1 MSVAVN
7 SEVNARRVA
16 NVEACF
22 GSSGQPL
29 AAYGRVLVG
38 EGVLVKMCRKKPK
51 PRQFFLFN
59 DILIYGNILI
69 SKRRYNKQHIIP
81 LEEVQL
87 QDLEDDGD
95 MRNGWLVKTR
105 AKSFAVYAATNTEK
119 KEWMLHIE
127 RCVHDILTKGGKK
140 AATEH
145 AAVWIPDGEAQKCM
159 ACQRTQFTMIQ
170 RRHHCRACGSV
181 VCASCSTHN
190 YRIAGLGKRPVRV
203 CDKCFA
209 SFTLSGM
216 SGVADDGDG
225 IGESNNTN
233 KRETNLGGAN
243 GGSNNNESSESDDDE
258 KNTNYDHQPTFY
270 SPTTELSSVGAERLD
285 IGLARAEAGVGSAA
299 TTITFGDNNET
310 RSIPFAPGSETQQQ
324 MHTHVPAHQQKQFS
338 TAANSAT
345 TDLLWHTQS

>member
-1 MSVAVN
+1 MVDRLVN

-69 SKRRYNKQHIIP
+69 SKRRYNKQHVIP

-87 QDLEDDGD
+87 QDLEDDGE

-105 AKSFAVYAATNTEK
+105 AKSFAVYAATSTEK

-145 AAVWIPDGEAQKCM
+145 AAVWIPDGEAPKCM
-159 ACQRTQFTMIQ
+159 ACQKTQFTVLQ
-170 RRHHCRACGSV
+170 RRHHCRACGNV

-203 CDKCFA
+203 CDKCFT
-209 SFTLSGM
+209 SFTLSG
-216 SGVADDGDG
+216 
-225 IGESNNTN
+225 
-233 KRETNLGGAN
+233 REDAKNLPTEAN
-243 GGSNNNESSESDDDE
+243 ILGNESSDSDDDE
-258 KNTNYDHQPTFY
+258 KNANYDHQPTFY
-270 SPTTELSSVGAERLD
+270 SGGSSSLTDSERLA
-285 IGLARAEAGVGSAA
+285 GPSMVPVANTNRLWEAHS
-299 TTITFGDNNET
+299 
-310 RSIPFAPGSETQQQ
+310 
-324 MHTHVPAHQQKQFS
+324 
-338 TAANSAT
+338 
-345 TDLLWHTQS
+345 